1 MPEQAAPNA
10 RRHATEYRPTPERR
24 TELERAL
31 RLVRAGFREE
41 ATLPDA
47 VLRAELLVYA
57 ATPDDD
63 TVTAFPNPDGELM
76 VPACTAEERVPAAW
90 PGWRRVSGWDLVP
103 QLNGHPLLVD
113 PEGPVTATFPAELLR
128 ARLSAAIG

>member
-1 MPEQAAPNA
+1 MPEQATPNA
-10 RRHATEYRPTPERR
+10 RHHATEYQSAPEQR

-47 VLRAELLVYA
+47 VLRSELLVYA
-57 ATPDDD
+57 AAPDDQA
-63 TVTAFPNPDGELM
+63 VTAFPTPDGELV
-76 VPACTAEERVPAAW
+76 VPACTAEAHVPAAW
-90 PGWRRVSGWDLVP
+90 PGWRRMSGWDLVP
-103 QLNGHPLLVD
+103 RLNGYPLLVD

>member
-1 MPEQAAPNA
+1 MREQAAPNA
-10 RRHATEYRPTPERR
+10 RRHVTEYREAPEQR

-57 ATPDDD
+57 ATPDDRA
-63 TVTAFPNPDGELM
+63 VTAFRTPDGTLV
-76 VPACTAEERVPAAW
+76 VPACTTEARVPAAW

-103 QLNGHPLLVD
+103 QLNGYPLLVD
-113 PEGPVTATFPAELLR
+113 PDGPVTATFPAELLR